1 MSKALQ
7 MKVITVTRENTG
19 YRGKG
24 GVIPER

>member
-7 MKVITVTRENTG
+7 MKVITITMENTG

-24 GVIPER
+24 GVTPER